1 MVLKSHNFKTDQTT
15 QSRAKIAHGF
25 THIRLRAVLLNE
37 WRWIGQSNL
46 GRLDAARKFS
56 AGHFKRVADALDD
69 QRFKQQ
75 PGVNSGNRKV
85 VAYAAVVLG
94 GWIVRGLLVMV
105 ALINMVVRNII
116 LRQITG
122 ECFMFMIG
130 VAVVHAGDM
139 IVPGVIDMPNGMQ

>member
-1 MVLKSHNFKTDQTT
+1 M
-15 QSRAKIAHGF
+15 
-25 THIRLRAVLLNE
+25 
-37 WRWIGQSNL
+37 
-46 GRLDAARKFS
+46 
-56 AGHFKRVADALDD
+56 ADALDD

-85 VAYAAVVLG
+85 IAYAAVVLG
-94 GWIVRGLLVMV
+94 GWIVRRLLVML